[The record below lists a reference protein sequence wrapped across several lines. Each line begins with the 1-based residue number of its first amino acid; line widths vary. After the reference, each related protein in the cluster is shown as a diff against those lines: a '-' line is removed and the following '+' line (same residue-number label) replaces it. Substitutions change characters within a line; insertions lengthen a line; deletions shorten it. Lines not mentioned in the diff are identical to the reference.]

1 MSTPHGKSSYN
12 AIASSEEEERG
23 VDASDEGV
31 LGTGVILGERG
42 GGSVTTEGGVEQR
55 PEMVGSAEHT
65 TVGVGLLTLMGGG
78 GLGGEALT
86 GGSLGARAGGARCIM

>member
-12 AIASSEEEERG
+12 GIASSEEEERG

-42 GGSVTTEGGVEQR
+42 GGSVTTEGGEQR
-55 PEMVGSAEHT
+55 PGMVGSAEHT
-65 TVGVGLLTLMGGG
+65 TVGVGLLTVMGGG
-78 GLGGEALT
+78 GLGG
-86 GGSLGARAGGARCIM
+86 GA